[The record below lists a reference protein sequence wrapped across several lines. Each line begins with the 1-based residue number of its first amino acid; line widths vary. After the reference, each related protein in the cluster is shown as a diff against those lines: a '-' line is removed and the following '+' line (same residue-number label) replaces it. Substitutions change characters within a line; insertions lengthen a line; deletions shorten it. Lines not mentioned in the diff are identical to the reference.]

1 MEKSAGVTQISDS
14 TPSLTLTLTTGEEDI
29 EKEAKALGKSVED
42 YKKEQR
48 SMEILRKPQ
57 TQWTQ
62 ADKRFLK
69 DYDSIEANPAGNP
82 VDAVMFALIGGP
94 ISGIFRAIVG
104 NIVFDITM
112 DEVMKYA
119 EEHFSGYGAIGIAL
133 AVLALAVAKGHMD
146 AKKAEEAQQKLIA
159 ATNETK
165 AAEKAAAAEAEQKA
179 AQEAE
184 NKAADAIAQQKAAE
198 QAAQKQAALEAE
210 KKAAEESAK
219 ASEKRG
225 EWYDETKN
233 NSALAKSDA
242 EKEATKVNKLS
253 TGEVKAGE
261 AENLNQ
267 QAKKAGSDTRFDGYK
282 TEASQERIQ
291 HSMEGHSDIKV
302 ELAKARE
309 ARGDNVSPKDKIPE
323 EDIKGKAGKR
333 NMPLTKEDYQNIE
346 KYRNQAAK
354 TKSPAEGRVVFQSIA
369 GKKTIETVDYQARQK
384 DGVIHMIYKVDPV
397 NKKLKLVT
405 MYKETEKVP
414 RTYR

>member
-1 MEKSAGVTQISDS
+1 MEKSANGILLVKNSTADNAIPVKDTTPDKADS
-14 TPSLTLTLTTGEEDI
+14 KETEMDRKIRELMNKPVSQLTKEEREFLD
-29 EKEAKALGKSVED
+29 K
-42 YKKEQR
+42 YMNKKPADR
-48 SMEILRKPQ
+48 VKP
-57 TQWTQ
+57 W
-62 ADKRFLK
+62 
-69 DYDSIEANPAGNP
+69 I
-82 VDAVMFALIGGP
+82 DATVSA
-94 ISGIFRAIVG
+94 
-104 NIVFDITM
+104 
-112 DEVMKYA
+112 
-119 EEHFSGYGAIGIAL
+119 AL
-133 AVLALAVAKGHMD
+133 AVLFGAETAGALAIAMVSGVVIDEIMKYMKEKYGITGELAAMLAPIILAIKTGKINAASAAK
-146 AKKAEEAQQKLIA
+146 
-159 ATNETK
+159 
-165 AAEKAAAAEAEQKA
+165 AEQKA
-179 AQEAE
+179 AVAV
-184 NKAADAIAQQKAAE
+184 AE
-198 QAAQKQAALEAE
+198 Q
-210 KKAAEESAK
+210 KAAEESAK

-384 DGVIHMIYKVDPV
+384 DGVIHMIYEVDPV
-397 NKKLKLVT
+397 NKKLTLVT
-405 MYKETEKVP
+405 MYKTTEKVP
-414 RTYR
+414 RASR